1 MSFLYIKYAPIMIVA
16 IILWV
21 IIWSYDHRKF
31 FRWLNDSFN
40 LKSSFTNKMQK
51 LLFVGAVVLVA
62 TALLDLRGPEEQ
74 VDTPLSDQKTVVLI
88 DTSASMLVEDVQP
101 NRFKRA
107 ITVARHFVKNA
118 VGHQISVVLFSDIS
132 KRLVPFTD
140 DIDLLDARL
149 AGLEDESLRGG
160 STNISSA
167 LAETVEALKR
177 ETSNGKP
184 GGNILLI
191 TDAEENGEE
200 FTLDA
205 APGISLAVIGVGTV
219 SGGKIPMRTQREG
232 RFTGYKTYMNKEV
245 ISKLDEAYLDKLA
258 GLFSRGKKWVVLS
271 FSMPTEDVLNFF
283 RAGANNNETID
294 QNKVRPVRSQWL
306 VAGGLILYILSVI
319 LGNFRSFAPV
329 ILCFALL
336 SLPELHAQE
345 KIETPEIPIDGLE
358 KDWGPAK
365 KQELALEFAK
375 ANQMDKAAALYS
387 ESKSK
392 MSPEAMA
399 NWGATLLAQNN
410 KQGLE
415 VMNEA
420 LRQNAGKNI
429 ELERTI
435 HANVKKFFQ
444 QQKGGGGKSGDQ
456 NEEENDNKE
465 KSGGGSGNQD
475 NKESK
480 DQQGQQGKDEKDKD
494 GKKSESEKQGE
505 GEKEKQQNRPI
516 TNLAQREREIDKQR
530 RMMKVPALLKQLMQD
545 DRALQS
551 EFIDTVTQEREQS
564 RAKKDW

>member
-1 MSFLYIKYAPIMIVA
+1 MSFLYIKYAPILILVIVV
-16 IILWV
+16 WV
-21 IIWSYDHRKF
+21 AVWTYDHRKF
-31 FRWLNDSFN
+31 FRWLKDSFN
-40 LKSSFTNKMQK
+40 LQSSLTNKLQK
-51 LLFVGAVVLVA
+51 TLFVLAVAFVA
-62 TALLDLRGPEEQ
+62 AALLDLRGPEEHI
-74 VDTPLSDQKTVVLI
+74 DTPLSDQKTIVLI

-118 VGHQISVVLFSDIS
+118 VGHQISIVLFSDIS

-191 TDAEENGEE
+191 TDAEENGDE

-205 APGISLAVIGVGTV
+205 APGISLAVVGIGTV

-232 RFTGYKTYMNKEV
+232 RFTGYKTHMNKEV
-245 ISKLDEAYLDKLA
+245 VSKLDEAYLDKLA
-258 GLFSRGKKWVVLS
+258 GLFARGRKWVVLS
-271 FSMPTEDVLNFF
+271 FSMPTEEVLSFF
-283 RAGANNNETID
+283 RAGASNSEIID
-294 QNKVRPVRSQWL
+294 QNKVRPVRSQWM
-306 VAGGLILYILSVI
+306 VALGLIIYIISVI
-319 LGNFRSFAPV
+319 IGNFRSFTPLA
-329 ILCFALL
+329 ITFLL
-336 SLPELHAQE
+336 IFPNYSKGQE
-345 KIETPEIPIDGLE
+345 KSDVPEIPIDSLIQN
-358 KDWGPAK
+358 WGPEK
-365 KQELALEFAK
+365 KQELALDFAK
-375 ANQMDKAAALYS
+375 AKEMDKASALYE
-387 ESKSK
+387 ESRSK

-399 NWGATLLAQNN
+399 NWGATLLAQQD

-415 VMNEA
+415 VLNEA
-420 LRQNAGKNI
+420 LRRNAGKNV
-429 ELERTI
+429 ELERAI

-444 QQKGGGGKSGDQ
+444 QQNGDGGKNGEEKQEQGDDKKKSGSGSGDQ
-456 NEEENDNKE
+456 KD
-465 KSGGGSGNQD
+465 
-475 NKESK
+475 SK
-480 DQQGQQGKDEKDKD
+480 DQQGQQGKGEQDKSDKD
-494 GKKSESEKQGE
+494 NQSQEQGE
-505 GEKEKQQNRPI
+505 GEKEKEQNRPI
-516 TNLAQREREIDKQR
+516 TNLAQREREIDRKR

-551 EFIDTVTQEREQS
+551 EFIDTVTQDRDQS